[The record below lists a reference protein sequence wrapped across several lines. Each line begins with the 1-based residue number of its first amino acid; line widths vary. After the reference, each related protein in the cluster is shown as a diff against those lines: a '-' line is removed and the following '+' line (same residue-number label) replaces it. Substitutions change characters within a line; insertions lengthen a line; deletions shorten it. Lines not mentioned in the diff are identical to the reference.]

1 MVAEKAR
8 AVVIRATPFGETSSV
23 VTLYCREFGKLR
35 ALAKGAWRPKSGFD
49 GGLDLLSACQVLVLR
64 RRSGG
69 LDLLTEACL
78 EHRFR
83 IGGSSLA
90 FLGGMHVA
98 DLLDSLTAD
107 ADPIPELYDAAHAT
121 LRALSAATA
130 DGDWI
135 QPLLVRCEL
144 ALLRGVGHGPALF
157 RCAECDGPLPTGS
170 RVAFAMLGGG
180 TLCGRCR
187 SGKRAV
193 VSVSAAALD
202 AVRRESAAGGSGG
215 LPAWPAAI
223 AGEVRAIMNTYLA
236 HLLGRPPRVAGRLQ
250 PRPER
255 RRSEAGPRGAAD
267 PPSA

>member
-1 MVAEKAR
+1 MIAEKDR
-8 AVVIRATPFGETSSV
+8 ALVIRATPFGETSSV

-83 IGGSSLA
+83 IGSSFLA

-107 ADPIPELYDAAHAT
+107 ADPIPELFDAAHAT
-121 LRALSAATA
+121 LRDLSAAAA
-130 DGDWI
+130 DAAWI
-135 QPLLVRCEL
+135 QPRIVHCEL
-144 ALLRGVGHGPALF
+144 AILRGIGNGPALF
-157 RCAECDGPLPTGS
+157 ACAECGGPLPAAG
-170 RVAFAMLGGG
+170 RIAVAMLAGG
-180 TLCGRCR
+180 TVCGRCR

-193 VSVSAAALD
+193 VSVSAAAVD
-202 AVRRESAAGGSGG
+202 ALRGLSAAEFHRAASV
-215 LPAWPAAI
+215 WPAAT
-223 AGEVRAIMNTYLA
+223 AGEVRAVMTTYLA

-255 RRSEAGPRGAAD
+255 RRTDPGSRGAAD
-267 PPSA
+267 PTSA